1 MNEKEIINPD
11 VKYEPKDV
19 SGTWLGAI
27 GVFIVITA
35 IILPFLL
42 WGFYG
47 HFEASY
53 GHAAPIPEAKNLEQ
67 FSAPPAPDLE
77 PNPVG
82 NYREFRRAENEKL
95 NNYGWVDKEKGIV
108 HIPIEQAMK
117 QLANKGLPEVQPIN
131 SNANAIQNNLQSANS
146 NMTNPQESEKR

>member
-1 MNEKEIINPD
+1 MNEKEIINAD
-11 VKYEPKDV
+11 VKYEPKDA
-19 SGTWLGAI
+19 SGKWLGAI
-27 GVFIVITA
+27 GVLIVITA

-53 GHAAPIPEAKNLEQ
+53 GHAAPIPESKNLER
-67 FSAPPAPDLE
+67 FNVPPAPELK
-77 PNPVG
+77 PYPIV

-95 NNYGWVDKEKGIV
+95 TEYGWINREKGIV

-117 QLANKGLPEVQPIN
+117 QLAAKGLPEIQPANDNPIVMQN
-131 SNANAIQNNLQSANS
+131 DSPTANA
-146 NMTNPQESEKR
+146 NMTNQHRSKKQ